1 MQQRPFPDTH
11 IGRTTKNKGDPKM
24 KKWTKLIALTLLTA
38 VFLTACGGKS
48 QQNGG
53 AYPSDMESAAG
64 SFYYDDAYDYAPMEV
79 PAPEPV
85 YNSEGKPANSAD
97 GKQAGLILTFSADV
111 DIETLDFEQSMQAI
125 RSAIEACGGYI
136 SSQRQNGGYTNYG
149 GYYVSQSV
157 DMQIKVPADRFQEF
171 LNGTAQFGNVTSV
184 NSWQEDITGAYMDTK
199 ARLESLESQRQRLM
213 AMMDQA
219 ETVSDLIQIEA
230 QLSETIYQI
239 ESYTSQM
246 KIYQGLADYSTIDIS
261 LREVSVVTSNP
272 KTFGERIVETFRR
285 TGRNFVDFCEDLVL
299 TLIELLPVLIL
310 LAVIVLAVVKV
321 VKARKA
327 RKQREYEAWVAE
339 QQKLQAQAQA
349 NTNTDPQ

>member
-1 MQQRPFPDTH
+1 
-11 IGRTTKNKGDPKM
+11 M
-24 KKWTKLIALTLLTA
+24 KKWTKLIALTLLAA

-48 QQNGG
+48 PQNGG
-53 AYPSDMESAAG
+53 AYSSAATESAG
-64 SFYYDDAYDYAPMEV
+64 NSFYYDEAYDYAPMEV
-79 PAPEPV
+79 PAPEPA
-85 YNSEGKPANSAD
+85 YSSEGKPANSAD

-272 KTFGERIVETFRR
+272 KTFGERIIETFKR
-285 TGRNFVDFCEDLVL
+285 TGRNFVDTCEDLVL
-299 TLIELLPVLIL
+299 TLIELLPGLII
-310 LAVIVLAVVKV
+310 LAVIVLVIIKV

-349 NTNTDPQ
+349 QPNTPADPQ

>member
-1 MQQRPFPDTH
+1 
-11 IGRTTKNKGDPKM
+11 M
-24 KKWTKLIALTLLTA
+24 KKWTKLIALTLLAA

-48 QQNGG
+48 PQNSG
-53 AYPSDMESAAG
+53 AYYPSDMETAGG
-64 SFYYDDAYDYAPMEV
+64 SFYYDEAYDYAPMEV
-79 PAPEPV
+79 PAPEPA
-85 YNSEGKPANSAD
+85 YNSEAKPANSAD

-149 GYYVSQSV
+149 GYYVTQSV

-272 KTFGERIVETFRR
+272 QTFGERIIETFKR
-285 TGRNFVDFCEDLVL
+285 TGRNFVDTCEDLVL
-299 TLIELLPVLIL
+299 TLIELLPGLII
-310 LAVIVLAVVKV
+310 LAVIVLVIVKV

-327 RKQREYEAWVAE
+327 RKQREYEAWVEE
-339 QQKLQAQAQA
+339 QQKLQAQAQVQP
-349 NTNTDPQ
+349 NTPADPQ

>member
-1 MQQRPFPDTH
+1 
-11 IGRTTKNKGDPKM
+11 M
-24 KKWTKLIALTLLTA
+24 KKWTKLIALTLLAA

-48 QQNGG
+48 PQNSG
-53 AYPSDMESAAG
+53 AYYPSDMETAGG
-64 SFYYDDAYDYAPMEV
+64 SFYYDEAYDYAPMEV
-79 PAPEPV
+79 PAPEPA
-85 YNSEGKPANSAD
+85 YNSEAKPANSAD
-97 GKQAGLILTFSADV
+97 GKQSGLILTFSADV

-149 GYYVSQSV
+149 GYYVTQSV

-272 KTFGERIVETFRR
+272 QTFGERIIETFKRTDGISSIPVRILCSHSLSFFRDSSSLQSSFWSLSRWSRR
-285 TGRNFVDFCEDLVL
+285 GR
-299 TLIELLPVLIL
+299 
-310 LAVIVLAVVKV
+310 
-321 VKARKA
+321 R
-327 RKQREYEAWVAE
+327 
-339 QQKLQAQAQA
+339 A
-349 NTNTDPQ
+349 NSGNMRHGSRSSRNCRLRLRFSRTRPQIHSNNP

>member
-1 MQQRPFPDTH
+1 
-11 IGRTTKNKGDPKM
+11 M
-24 KKWTKLIALTLLTA
+24 KKWTKLIALTLLAA

-48 QQNGG
+48 PQNSG
-53 AYPSDMESAAG
+53 AYYPSDMETAGG
-64 SFYYDDAYDYAPMEV
+64 SFYYDEAYDYAPMEV
-79 PAPEPV
+79 PAPEPA
-85 YNSEGKPANSAD
+85 YNSEAKPANSAD
-97 GKQAGLILTFSADV
+97 GKQSGLILTFSADV

-149 GYYVSQSV
+149 GYYVTQSV

-272 KTFGERIVETFRR
+272 QTFGERIIETFKR
-285 TGRNFVDFCEDLVL
+285 TGRNFVDTCEDLVL
-299 TLIELLPVLIL
+299 TLIELLPGLII
-310 LAVIVLAVVKV
+310 LAVIVLVIVKV

-327 RKQREYEAWVAE
+327 RKQREYEAWVEE
-339 QQKLQAQAQA
+339 QQKLQAQAQVQP
-349 NTNTDPQ
+349 NTPADPQ

>member
-1 MQQRPFPDTH
+1 
-11 IGRTTKNKGDPKM
+11 M
-24 KKWTKLIALTLLTA
+24 KKWTKLIALTLLAA

-48 QQNGG
+48 PQNGG
-53 AYPSDMESAAG
+53 AYYPSDMETAGG
-64 SFYYDDAYDYAPMEV
+64 SFYYDEAYDYAPMEV
-79 PAPEPV
+79 PAPDPV

-97 GKQAGLILTFSADV
+97 GKQAGLILTFSANV

-149 GYYVSQSV
+149 GYYVTQSV

-272 KTFGERIVETFRR
+272 QTFGERIIETFKR
-285 TGRNFVDFCEDLVL
+285 TGRNFVDTCEDLVL
-299 TLIELLPVLIL
+299 TLIELLPGLII
-310 LAVIVLAVVKV
+310 LAVIVLVIVRV

-327 RKQREYEAWVAE
+327 RKQREYEAWIEE
-339 QQKLQAQAQA
+339 QQKLQAHAQAQP
-349 NTNTDPQ
+349 NTPADPQ